1 MSTTRLQTD
10 TLEEVNDQSLSKPPP
25 SPPEPSGI
33 LGRYLELRDRFNQA
47 FDGFF
52 LWIASEFRQLIV
64 DVGTLAKFGA
74 EGFRLFTTRP
84 FRFHELMIHM
94 EFIGNKSI
102 GIILMSGLFTGMAL
116 AYQIYL
122 GFKIVNAVSLVGPT
136 VGMGITRE
144 LGPVLTGLIVAARAG
159 GAMTARIGSMRVTE
173 QIDALEVMGVNPI
186 QYLVSPRLVAAVLV
200 MPLLTGIFD
209 FAAMFGCWLICIKLL
224 GMDEA
229 AFFDR
234 TYMWLEPFH
243 INEGLFKAAVFGL
256 FFAVICTHRG
266 YNTKGG
272 AEGVGTATNRGVVLS
287 MVMVIVADFFLTQVI
302 NTFYVMFGMNSWK

>member
-1 MSTTRLQTD
+1 MTGFAAWYM
-10 TLEEVNDQSLSKPPP
+10 EA
-25 SPPEPSGI
+25 
-33 LGRYLELRDRFNQA
+33 RDRFNRA

-52 LWIASEFRQLIV
+52 LWIARQFRQFVV
-64 DVGTLAKFGA
+64 DVGLLTRFGLD
-74 EGFRLFTTRP
+74 GFRLFGTRP
-84 FRFHELMIHM
+84 FRWSELILHM

-102 GIILMSGLFTGMAL
+102 GIIVMSGLFTGMAL

-122 GFKIVNAVSLVGPT
+122 GFKIVNATSLVGPT

-159 GAMTARIGSMRVTE
+159 GAMTARLGSMRVSE
-173 QIDALEVMGVNPI
+173 QIDALEVMGVNPM
-186 QYLVSPRLVAAVLV
+186 QYLVSPRLVASVIV

-209 FAAMFGCWLICIKLL
+209 FAAMFGCWLICIKLV

-234 TYMWLEPFH
+234 TYLWLQPFH

-256 FFAVICTHRG
+256 FFAIICTHRG
-266 YNTKGG
+266 YNAKGG

-287 MVMVIVADFFLTQVI
+287 MVMVIASDFFLTQMI
-302 NTFYVMFGMNSWK
+302 NMFYIAFGMNSWK

>member
-1 MSTTRLQTD
+1 M
-10 TLEEVNDQSLSKPPP
+10 VA
-25 SPPEPSGI
+25 
-33 LGRYLELRDRFNQA
+33 RDRFNRA

-52 LWIASEFRQLIV
+52 LWLASKFRIFINEVGDIAR
-64 DVGTLAKFGA
+64 FGF
-74 EGFRLFTTRP
+74 EGFRLFLTKP
-84 FRFHELMIHM
+84 FRWNELVTHM

-122 GFKIVNAVSLVGPT
+122 GFKLVNAVSLVGPT

-144 LGPVLTGLIVAARAG
+144 LGPVLTGLIVSARAG

-173 QIDALEVMGVNPI
+173 QIDALEVMGVNPL
-186 QYLVSPRLVAAVLV
+186 QYLVSPRLVAAVIV
-200 MPLLTGIFD
+200 MPLLTGVFD

-224 GMDEA
+224 EMDEA

-234 TYMWLEPFH
+234 TYLWLEPFH

-256 FFAVICTHRG
+256 FFAIVCTHRG
-266 YNTKGG
+266 YFTKGG

-287 MVMVIVADFFLTQVI
+287 MVLVIASDFFLTNFI
-302 NTFYVMFGMNSWK
+302 NMFYNLFGMQSWK

>member
-1 MSTTRLQTD
+1 MSQD
-10 TLEEVNDQSLSKPPP
+10 TVSF
-25 SPPEPSGI
+25 GA
-33 LGRYLELRDRFNQA
+33 RYMIARDKFNRA

-52 LWIASEFRQLIV
+52 IWWAKKFRMFIIEVGEIAS
-64 DVGTLAKFGA
+64 FGLQ
-74 EGFRLFTTRP
+74 GFRLFLTRP
-84 FRFHELMIHM
+84 FRWGELIIHM
-94 EFIGNKSI
+94 EFIGNKSL

-122 GFKIVNAVSLVGPT
+122 GFKLVNAVSLVGPT

-159 GAMTARIGSMRVTE
+159 GAMAARLGSMRVTE
-173 QIDALEVMGVNPI
+173 QIDALEVMGVNPM
-186 QYLVSPRLVAAVLV
+186 QYLVSPRLVAAIIV
-200 MPLLTGIFD
+200 MPLLTGVFD
-209 FAAMFGCWLICIKLL
+209 FAAMFGCWLVCIKLL

-234 TYMWLEPFH
+234 TYLWLEPYH

-266 YNTKGG
+266 FNTKGG
-272 AEGVGTATNRGVVLS
+272 AEGVGAATNRGVVLS
-287 MVMVIVADFFLTQVI
+287 MVMVIASDFFLTNLI
-302 NTFYVMFGMNSWK
+302 NMFYNVFGMNSWK